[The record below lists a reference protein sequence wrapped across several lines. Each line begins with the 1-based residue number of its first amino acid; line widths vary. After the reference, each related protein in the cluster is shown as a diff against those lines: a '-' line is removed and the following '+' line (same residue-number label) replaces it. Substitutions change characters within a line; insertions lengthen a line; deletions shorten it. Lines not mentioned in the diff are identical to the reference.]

1 MNKKIEHHA
10 YQITYLIDRLIPQ
23 YVNGKAETDGY
34 ESLNRLKFVSED
46 ISRRLE
52 GSKYD
57 HIGGLCRTI
66 LTVVKEMCA
75 NTKEPKLQ
83 NLKLLPQLSLAI
95 KTYFHAGG
103 DSASIA
109 RSISDSVQ
117 QRTT

>member
-57 HIGGLCRTI
+57 HIGGLCRPI
-66 LTVVKEMCA
+66 LTVVKEM
-75 NTKEPKLQ
+75 
-83 NLKLLPQLSLAI
+83 
-95 KTYFHAGG
+95 
-103 DSASIA
+103 
-109 RSISDSVQ
+109 
-117 QRTT
+117 